1 MKVRQWGDV
10 SYTKDKLSDFMGE
23 RKSKFLRT
31 VKELRAK
38 ISSVVDSRDINLS
51 YLANLYGSTLE

>member
-1 MKVRQWGDV
+1 MQWGDV